1 MASITLHGVGRML
14 LLRCDAPLSSD
25 SLSVDSVRQELT
37 RRRCRGVLLDVTRAS
52 YADSDGLRWLLA
64 LKAACDAGGIPLR
77 ILARKGGRV
86 WRNLRLLNANRALF
100 ASGRA
105 AWRGAPTPA

>member
-1 MASITLHGVGRML
+1 MRGL
-14 LLRCDAPLSSD
+14 LLD
-25 SLSVDSVRQELT
+25 T
-37 RRRCRGVLLDVTRAS
+37 TRAS

-64 LKAACDAGGIPLR
+64 LKAACDAEGFPLR

-86 WRNLRLLNANRALF
+86 WRNLRLLNANLALF

-105 AWRGAPTPA
+105 AWRGTMTAFA